1 MCVCVCIDTRFVR
14 IVFAAVEEGWSTGRA
29 GPQGSHARLKKENRQ
44 FGSLAGCEV
53 HTALKCRR
61 VRLCRGRG
69 GCAPVAWAGSRGLE
83 GRGRK
88 AEAGVEGRKVG

>member
-44 FGSLAGCEV
+44 SGSLAECEV

-69 GCAPVAWAGSRGLE
+69 GWAPVAWVGSRGLE
-83 GRGRK
+83 GRGGE
-88 AEAGVEGRKVG
+88 AETEVEGRRVG